1 MPGIEKDKICPV
13 NLFFIYC
20 TMYLDRE
27 KYVSSRLVLQIMIVL
42 RCSAMLRE
50 IGKIELFQG
59 YSADKVKLNSPINF
73 TQQFIKFNIQLK
85 KIVLVGI

>member
-1 MPGIEKDKICPV
+1 
-13 NLFFIYC
+13 
-20 TMYLDRE
+20 
-27 KYVSSRLVLQIMIVL
+27 
-42 RCSAMLRE
+42 MLRE
-50 IGKIELFQG
+50 IGKIELFQA